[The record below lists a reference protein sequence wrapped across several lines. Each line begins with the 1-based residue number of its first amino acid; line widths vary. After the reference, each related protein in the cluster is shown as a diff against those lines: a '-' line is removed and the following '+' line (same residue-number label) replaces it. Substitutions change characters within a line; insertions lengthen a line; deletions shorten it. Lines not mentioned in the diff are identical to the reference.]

1 MCLQRSA
8 LERVAQLED
17 ENAALKESAQRRS
30 AVLQQSRSFIT
41 SYLEALTSLLSS
53 PSHFS
58 ALIVLAMRLPVL
70 AMALAVYY
78 AWKENVNNIYPCM
91 HAGNALLN
99 DMVPAGAS
107 LMIGLHGLAEDSF
120 SSHI

>member
-1 MCLQRSA
+1 MPAEECPGARGAVGGRECSA
-8 LERVAQLED
+8 EGVGSAAECSAAAVAQLHH
-17 ENAALKESAQRRS
+17 L
-30 AVLQQSRSFIT
+30 LPGG
-41 SYLEALTSLLSS
+41 ALTSLLSS

-78 AWKENVNNIYPCM
+78 AWKENVNIIHPCM
-91 HAGNALLN
+91 HAGNASLN

-120 SSHI
+120 SSHV